1 MQGREHA
8 PRPPFH
14 LVLPGLMVA
23 GAMLLPL
30 VYLVVRAAG
39 AGPAAWAGLLRTSML
54 TVMGQSLLLAAA
66 VTATANLVAIPLA
79 YLTVRTDLPARR
91 FWTVVTAL
99 PLVIPSYV
107 GAFALVAALGP
118 RGLLQQVLAGPLGIR
133 RLPEI
138 YGFHGAWLALT
149 LFAYPYTLLSVRA
162 ALQKLNPMLEEAA
175 RSLGDTPWM
184 AFWRVTLPQL
194 RPALASG
201 SLLVALYVLS
211 DFGAVSML
219 RYTTFTRAIYV
230 QYNASFDR
238 NLAALLALALVVL
251 TAALLGLEGRAQG
264 WARAVWQPAAVRR
277 ERVVPLGPWRW
288 PAFGFAMLVAAAS
301 LGVPVG
307 VTGYW
312 LVRGLQAGEAIQLWL
327 GPAWRSVLASALA
340 AGLALLGALPVAL
353 LVVRFPRPFSRLV
366 ERASFVGYALPGI
379 VVALSLVF
387 FGANFATPL
396 YQTLALLVFAYV
408 VRFMP
413 QAIGTTRAAVMQV
426 SPRLEEAARGLGDG
440 TLQLLLRVVIPLVR
454 PGLLSGA
461 ALVFLTSMKELPAT
475 LLLAPTGYDTL
486 ATRVWSA
493 TQDAFYARAA
503 APALLLVAVSAL
515 SVGLILGRDAG
526 RSMQPARPTVH
537 GVTTYRAEHE
547 YSDHHL

>member
-1 MQGREHA
+1 MFTALQRFGVIKRLWDPTQPAH
-8 PRPPFH
+8 PPFH

-30 VYLVVRAAG
+30 TYLV
-39 AGPAAWAGLLRTSML
+39 LRSASVDL
-54 TVMGQSLLLAAA
+54 AVWGQLVHPRTLAVLGRSLLLAGA
-66 VTATANLVAIPLA
+66 VTLSANAIAIPLA
-79 YLTVRTDLPARR
+79 YLTVRTDLPGRQA
-91 FWTVVTAL
+91 WSVVTAL

-118 RGLLQQVLAGPLGIR
+118 RGLIQQALAAPLGIS

-138 YGFHGAWLALT
+138 YGFPGACLALT
-149 LFAYPYTLLSVRA
+149 LFAYPYVLLSARA
-162 ALQKLNPMLEEAA
+162 ALRGLDPAAEEAA
-175 RSLGDTPWM
+175 RSLGDSPWQV
-184 AFWRVTLPQL
+184 FRRITLPQL
-194 RPALASG
+194 RPALAAG

-238 NLAALLALALVVL
+238 NLAALLALVLVGL
-251 TAALLGLEGRAQG
+251 TAILLVAEGRVQ
-264 WARAVWQPAAVRR
+264 ARARATYRPATTRR
-277 ERVVPLGPWRW
+277 WRIARLGAWRW
-288 PAFGFAMLVAAAS
+288 PALAFVTLVALAA
-301 LGVPVG
+301 LGIPLG

-312 LVRGLQAGEAIQLWL
+312 LVRGIQAGETVQLWL
-327 GPAWRSVLASALA
+327 GPAWRSVLASGLA

-353 LVVRFPRPFSRLV
+353 LVARFPGRFSHLV
-366 ERASFVGYALPGI
+366 ERTSFVGYALPGI
-379 VVALSLVF
+379 VIALSLVF

-413 QAIGTTRAAVMQV
+413 QAIGTARSAVIQV
-426 SPRLEEAARGLGDG
+426 SPRVEEAARGLGDG
-440 TLQLLLRVVIPLVR
+440 TLRLLFKIVIPLVR

-493 TQDAFYARAA
+493 TQEAFYARAA
-503 APALLLVAVSAL
+503 APALLLIAVSAL
-515 SVGLILGRDAG
+515 SLSLILGRDG
-526 RSMQPARPTVH
+526 E
-537 GVTTYRAEHE
+537 RAA
-547 YSDHHL
+547 